1 MKYFTEKELV
11 CKHCGQLPP
20 SVRENIVSLVDNVLD
35 PLREAYGKPIYVTS
49 GYRCPAHNTAVGGV
63 PRSQHMVGEACDI
76 HAGSPEENLK
86 LAKLIAA
93 QGVFDQEIL
102 YVNSATDLRPR
113 FIHVSYKRN
122 GANRH
127 RILKQIAGHT
137 NYLVVPP
144 SEVI

>member
-49 GYRCPAHNTAVGGV
+49 GYRCPAHNAAVVGV
-63 PRSQHMVGEACDI
+63 PNSQHMKGEACDI

-102 YVNSATDLRPR
+102 YVNSATDMRPR
-113 FIHVSYKRN
+113 FIHVSYKKN
-122 GANRH
+122 GTNRH
-127 RILKQIAGHT
+127 RILKQVAGQKT
-137 NYLVVPP
+137 YSIVP
-144 SEVI
+144 SL